1 MLIDNVGL
9 YKVFGLPIRPW
20 DWERMFAGILTGKGQ
35 KEGAEP
41 RYEASLVDAP
51 KEETDPDMGL
61 GWVISHDSLLAK
73 LHEWEECHTKER
85 KTAELKAW
93 QDKDTGL
100 WGLRRGREK
109 MTGADYVRVFDI
121 KYGMAV
127 VRLRNHECGLVDETG
142 KVLWSGKNVV
152 SLKMNRDKM
161 LVMEMTGGKRNYMD
175 LCNLQLYANEPE
187 VKRYGNYELLKVNR
201 RCYSRTKEVYVSE
214 KDYDDIGLVD
224 RGFYLSMLEYNSRH
238 ACLLSGDGERYYHL
252 LRRLEDGSIVVSDND
267 GNGYHVKEG
276 HDKVFIGR
284 GKCLKEMYRL
294 MTEVEDSVKRMEREK
309 RQRILDDYRKAMP
322 FQSGIKWGLKVGN
335 QVTIPPIYRNIQWPV
350 GKYCAVEMNY
360 SQWGVVAIDGTVLIE
375 PKYPEVVIGD
385 NGTVVL
391 TYVTG
396 KKETINIKK

>member
-1 MLIDNVGL
+1 M
-9 YKVFGLPIRPW
+9 
-20 DWERMFAGILTGKGQ
+20 
-35 KEGAEP
+35 
-41 RYEASLVDAP
+41 
-51 KEETDPDMGL
+51 
-61 GWVISHDSLLAK
+61 
-73 LHEWEECHTKER
+73 
-85 KTAELKAW
+85 
-93 QDKDTGL
+93 
-100 WGLRRGREK
+100 
-109 MTGADYVRVFDI
+109 
-121 KYGMAV
+121 
-127 VRLRNHECGLVDETG
+127 
-142 KVLWSGKNVV
+142 
-152 SLKMNRDKM
+152 
-161 LVMEMTGGKRNYMD
+161 
-175 LCNLQLYANEPE
+175 
-187 VKRYGNYELLKVNR
+187 
-201 RCYSRTKEVYVSE
+201 YVSE